1 VSLALLFHTTDGRRP
16 FPCSASKLQAD
27 RSPHG
32 ENDSRN
38 QFQGDATVSE
48 TKLTLKQRAFRGA
61 REYLMISLYLFVVF
75 GLFAIYKSVIL
86 AEQHIDFEPQGLALI
101 NALALGKVILIAQE
115 LHFAEQF
122 QGAPLIYPTLLKSFA
137 FTIVLACFKIIE
149 EAVVGMLFH
158 GKSFQDSIAAIAG
171 GSWKGFFTFMVLL
184 FVVLI
189 PFFGFTELRRV
200 FGDRLVG
207 AFFRPR
213 HLLNLPPA
221 ES

>member
-1 VSLALLFHTTDGRRP
+1 
-16 FPCSASKLQAD
+16 
-27 RSPHG
+27 
-32 ENDSRN
+32 
-38 QFQGDATVSE
+38 VSE
-48 TKLTLKQRAFRGA
+48 TKLTLKQRALRGA

-86 AEQHIDFEPQGLALI
+86 AEEHIDFEPQGLALI
-101 NALALGKVILIAQE
+101 NALALGKVILVAQE

-122 QGAPLIYPTLLKSFA
+122 RGAPLIYPTLLKSFA
-137 FTIVLACFKIIE
+137 FTIVLACFKIVE
-149 EAVVGMLFH
+149 EVVVGMLFH
-158 GKSFQDSIAAIAG
+158 GKSFQDSIAVLAG
-171 GSWKGFFTFMVLL
+171 GSWKGLLLLTVLL

-189 PFFGFTELRRV
+189 PFFGFTELQRV